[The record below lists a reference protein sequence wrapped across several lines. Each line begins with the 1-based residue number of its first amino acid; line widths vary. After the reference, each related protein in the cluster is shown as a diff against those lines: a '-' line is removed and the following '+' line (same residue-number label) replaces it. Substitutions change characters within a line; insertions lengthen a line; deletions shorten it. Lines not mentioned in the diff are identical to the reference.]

1 VNRFF
6 SLQGKIE
13 MNYRKDYSVRSG
25 LITLLSATALLLGC
39 SDSNEGKITQ
49 SSDSATPPAVETE
62 VNPFFVEWDTPYG
75 IPPFDSIKDE
85 HYKPA
90 VEAAIAGLMQ
100 EIAVIRDNPEPATF
114 ENTIEALET
123 SGSAVDK
130 VFGVFRNITNTD
142 TNDALLEMETEFYP
156 QLTRVKDS
164 IFLDDAIFQ
173 RVKTVYDQRD
183 SLQLDQ
189 QKARLLELQYRDFVR
204 RGAALEEAAKVR
216 IKEINSRLSELTTA
230 FGQNLLAETKSF
242 ELVVTDEADLAGL
255 SDSLK
260 GSAKSAA
267 KEKGRP
273 DAWIFGL
280 NRSVYEAF
288 MTFADNREL
297 RRQLFNGYR
306 NRAANG
312 GATDN
317 GDIITEIVK
326 LRAEAAELR
335 GHESHAAF
343 QLETRM
349 AKTPENALE
358 FLGKVWEPGLERARE
373 EQLEMQAIVEA
384 EGHDFLIEG
393 HDWWYYAE
401 KLRQQKYAIDDSEVR
416 PYFQMENVREGA
428 FHVAN
433 KLFGV
438 TFEPLNDVPKWN
450 PQVQP
455 YLALDA
461 DGNHLGVFM
470 LDYYARDSKRGGAW
484 MSTYR
489 DTSNINGNDVRPI
502 VTNNLNLMTPAEG
515 EPTLMSFDEVTTLFH
530 EFGHGLHGLM
540 TKQHYS
546 RFSGTSGSPRDYTE
560 FPAQFMEHYAAEPEV
575 LQIFARN
582 YQNGKVIPAA
592 LVEKI
597 RMARTHNQGFKTTE
611 YVAASL
617 LDMNWHNLNSNDA
630 ASAESARDFEV
641 KVLDEYGK
649 INQIEPRYRSA
660 YFSHIFAGGYSAGYY
675 AYLWSEIL
683 DSDGFEAFKEAG
695 NIYDPELAKRL
706 KENIY
711 EAGGKEEADV
721 LYRKFRGK
729 DPSIG
734 PLLRNRGFPV
744 TDIGP

>member
-1 VNRFF
+1 MKFGNDHTF
-6 SLQGKIE
+6 
-13 MNYRKDYSVRSG
+13 RSG
-25 LITLLSATALLLGC
+25 LLTLLSATALLWGC
-39 SDSNEGKITQ
+39 SDSNEGAITQ
-49 SSDSATPPAVETE
+49 ISGTAEPQAMVIEE
-62 VNPFFVEWDTPYG
+62 NPFFVEWDTPYG

-90 VEAAIAGLMQ
+90 VEAAIAELLE
-100 EIAVIRDNPEPATF
+100 EITVIRENPEPATF
-114 ENTIEALET
+114 ENTVVALEI
-123 SGSAVDK
+123 SGSAIDK
-130 VFGVFRNITNTD
+130 VFGVFGNITNTD

-156 QLTRVKDS
+156 ELTRITDG

-173 RVKTVYDQRD
+173 RVKTVYEQRD
-183 SLQLDQ
+183 SLGLDEQ
-189 QKARLLELQYRDFVR
+189 DARLLDLQYRDFVR
-204 RGAALEEAAKVR
+204 RGAALDEQTKTR
-216 IKEINSRLSELTTA
+216 MKEINARLSELTTA

-242 ELVVTDEADLAGL
+242 ELIVTDEADLSGVPE
-255 SDSLK
+255 SIK
-260 GSAKSAA
+260 GSAKSTA
-267 KEKGRP
+267 KAKGQP
-273 DAWIFGL
+273 DVWIFGL

-288 MTFADNREL
+288 MTFADNRDL
-297 RRQLFNGYR
+297 RRQLFDGYR
-306 NRAANG
+306 HRAANG

-317 GDIITEIVK
+317 GDLITEIAK
-326 LRAEAAELR
+326 LRAEAADLR
-335 GHESHAAF
+335 GYKSHAAF

-349 AKTPENALE
+349 AKTPENALD
-358 FLGKVWEPGLERARE
+358 FLGKVWEPGLETAKE
-373 EQLEMQAIVEA
+373 EKLEMQAIVDA
-384 EGHDFLIEG
+384 EGNSFIIEG
-393 HDWWYYAE
+393 YDWWYYAE

-416 PYFQMENVREGA
+416 PYFLMENVREGA

-433 KLFGV
+433 QLFGV

-489 DTSNINGNDVRPI
+489 DASNINGENIRPI
-502 VTNNLNLMTPAEG
+502 VTNNLNLMIPAEG

-540 TKQHYS
+540 TKQNYS

-575 LQIFARN
+575 LAVFAKN
-582 YQNGKVIPAA
+582 YETGEVIPIE

-597 RMARTHNQGFKTTE
+597 RKARTHNQGFKTTE

-617 LDMNWHNLNSNDA
+617 LDMNWHNLAPNEA
-630 ASAESARDFEV
+630 ATTESARDFEV

-683 DSDGFEAFKEAG
+683 DSDGFDAFKETG
-695 NIYDPELAKRL
+695 NIFDPELAKRL
-706 KENIY
+706 KENVY
-711 EAGGKEEADV
+711 EAGGKEDADV

-729 DPSIG
+729 DPSID

-744 TDIGP
+744 MGMGSE

>member
-1 VNRFF
+1 MKFRNDHTF
-6 SLQGKIE
+6 
-13 MNYRKDYSVRSG
+13 RSG
-25 LITLLSATALLLGC
+25 LLTLLSATALLWGC
-39 SDSNEGKITQ
+39 SDSNDGVITQ
-49 SSDSATPPAVETE
+49 SSGTAEPPAMVTE
-62 VNPFFVEWDTPYG
+62 ENPFFVEWDTPYG

-90 VEAAIAGLMQ
+90 VEAAIAELLE
-100 EIAVIRDNPEPATF
+100 EITVIRENPEPATF
-114 ENTIEALET
+114 ENTIVALET
-123 SGSAVDK
+123 SGSAIDK
-130 VFGVFRNITNTD
+130 VFGVFGNITNTD

-156 QLTRVKDS
+156 ELTRITDG

-173 RVKTVYDQRD
+173 RVKTVYEQRD
-183 SLQLDQ
+183 SLGLDEQ
-189 QKARLLELQYRDFVR
+189 DARLLDLQYRDFVR
-204 RGAALEEAAKVR
+204 RGAALDEQTKTR
-216 IKEINSRLSELTTA
+216 MKEINARLSELTTA

-242 ELVVTDEADLAGL
+242 ELIVTDEADLSGVPE
-255 SDSLK
+255 SIK

-267 KEKGRP
+267 KAKGQP
-273 DAWIFGL
+273 DVWIFGL

-288 MTFADNREL
+288 MTFADNRDL
-297 RRQLFNGYR
+297 RRQLFDGYR
-306 NRAANG
+306 HRAANG

-317 GDIITEIVK
+317 GDLITEIAK
-326 LRAEAAELR
+326 LRAEAADLR
-335 GHESHAAF
+335 GYRSHAAF

-349 AKTPENALE
+349 AKTPENALD
-358 FLGKVWEPGLERARE
+358 FLGKVWEPGLERAKE
-373 EQLEMQAIVEA
+373 EKLEMQAIVDA
-384 EGHDFLIEG
+384 EGNNFIIEG

-416 PYFQMENVREGA
+416 PYFLMENVREGA

-433 KLFGV
+433 QLFGV

-489 DTSNINGNDVRPI
+489 DASNINGENIRPI
-502 VTNNLNLMTPAEG
+502 VTNNLNLMIPAEG

-540 TKQHYS
+540 TKQNYS

-575 LQIFARN
+575 LAVFAKN
-582 YQNGKVIPAA
+582 YETGEVIPTE

-597 RMARTHNQGFKTTE
+597 RKARTHNQGFKTTE

-617 LDMNWHNLNSNDA
+617 LDMNWHDLAPNEA
-630 ASAESARDFEV
+630 ATAESARDFEV

-683 DSDGFEAFKEAG
+683 DSDGFDAFKETG
-695 NIYDPELAKRL
+695 NIFDPELAKRL
-706 KENIY
+706 KENVY
-711 EAGGKEEADV
+711 EAGGKEDADV

-729 DPSIG
+729 DPSID

-744 TDIGP
+744 MDMGSE

>member
-1 VNRFF
+1 MKFR
-6 SLQGKIE
+6 E
-13 MNYRKDYSVRSG
+13 DHTVRSG
-25 LITLLSATALLLGC
+25 LLTLLSATALLWGC
-39 SDSNEGKITQ
+39 TDSNDGKTTQ
-49 SSDSATPPAVETE
+49 SSDTADPPAVVTET
-62 VNPFFVEWDTPYG
+62 NPFFVEWDTPYG

-90 VEAAIAGLMQ
+90 VDAAIAELLE
-100 EIAVIRDNPEPATF
+100 EIAVIRDNPEPANF
-114 ENTIEALET
+114 ENTIEALEI
-123 SGSAVDK
+123 SGGAVDK
-130 VFGVFRNITNTD
+130 VFGVFGNITNTD

-156 QLTRVKDS
+156 QLTRVRDS
-164 IFLDDAIFQ
+164 IMLDDAIFQ
-173 RVKTVYDQRD
+173 RVKAVHEQRD
-183 SLQLDQ
+183 SLGLDEQ
-189 QKARLLELQYRDFVR
+189 QARLLELQFRDFVR
-204 RGAALEEAAKVR
+204 SGAALDEQTKTR
-216 IKEINSRLSELTTA
+216 MKEINARLSELTTA

-242 ELVVTDEADLAGL
+242 ELVVTDEADLSGL

-267 KEKGRP
+267 KAKGNP

-288 MTFADNREL
+288 MTFADNRDL
-297 RRQLFNGYR
+297 RSQLFDGYR

-317 GDIITEIVK
+317 GDLITEIAK

-335 GHESHAAF
+335 GYKSHAAF

-349 AKTPENALE
+349 AKTPENALD
-358 FLGKVWEPGLERARE
+358 FLGKVWEPGLARAKE

-384 EGHDFLIEG
+384 EGHDFIIEG

-401 KLRQQKYAIDDSEVR
+401 KLRQQKYAIDDSEIR
-416 PYFQMENVREGA
+416 PYFLMENVREGA

-489 DTSNINGNDVRPI
+489 DASNVNGDNIRPI
-502 VTNNLNLMTPAEG
+502 VTNNLNLMIPAEG

-540 TKQHYS
+540 TRQHYA

-575 LQIFARN
+575 LKIFAKN
-582 YQNGKVIPAA
+582 HETGEVIPAE

-597 RMARTHNQGFKTTE
+597 RKASTHNQGFKTTE

-617 LDMNWHNLNSNDA
+617 LDMNWHNLNSNEA
-630 ASAESARDFEV
+630 ATAESARDFEI

-649 INQIEPRYRSA
+649 IKMIEPRYRSA

-683 DSDGFEAFKEAG
+683 DSDGFEAFKETG
-695 NIYDPELAKRL
+695 DIYDPVLAKRL
-706 KENIY
+706 KENVY
-711 EAGGKEEADV
+711 EAGGKEDADV

-729 DPSIG
+729 DPSID

-744 TDIGP
+744 TGVGSE